1 MKRKFLATILTFAMA
16 VGVVFTGSGTT
27 VMAAESVTELE
38 EKIADGDQMEFVQI
52 SDEELPENSI
62 PEEVMNVVSRQFNG
76 VAEIDIATYADE
88 VDTTNTNPSYAIPV
102 SNDSVYQGAIESEN
116 EVRWYTFTLS
126 QKSTVTIF
134 MQMADTMDADLYI
147 CSDDFTIVGGSASEG
162 AGVSELAGSVL
173 DSGTYY
179 VAIEGYE
186 GTGNFAF
193 MYFQS
198 SIDADYEIND
208 SASWQQMPHLI
219 RALQGL

>member
-38 EKIADGDQMEFVQI
+38 EKIADGDQMEFIQI

-116 EVRWYTFTLS
+116 EVRWYTSVSYTHLTLP
-126 QKSTVTIF
+126 TTF
-134 MQMADTMDADLYI
+134 
-147 CSDDFTIVGGSASEG
+147 
-162 AGVSELAGSVL
+162 
-173 DSGTYY
+173 
-179 VAIEGYE
+179 
-186 GTGNFAF
+186 
-193 MYFQS
+193 
-198 SIDADYEIND
+198 
-208 SASWQQMPHLI
+208 
-219 RALQGL
+219 

>member
-27 VMAAESVTELE
+27 VMAAENVTELE
-38 EKIADGDQMEFVQI
+38 EKITDGDQMEFVHI
-52 SDEELPENSI
+52 SDEELPENTI
-62 PEEVMNVVSRQFNG
+62 PEEIMNVVSRQFNG
-76 VAEIDIATYADE
+76 ATEIDIATYADE

-147 CSDDFTIVGGSASEG
+147 CSDDFTIVVGSASEG
-162 AGVSELAGSVL
+162 AG
-173 DSGTYY
+173 YQ
-179 VAIEGYE
+179 
-186 GTGNFAF
+186 N
-193 MYFQS
+193 
-198 SIDADYEIND
+198 
-208 SASWQQMPHLI
+208 
-219 RALQGL
+219 

>member
-116 EVRWYTFTLS
+116 EVRWYTFTL
-126 QKSTVTIF
+126 
-134 MQMADTMDADLYI
+134 
-147 CSDDFTIVGGSASEG
+147 
-162 AGVSELAGSVL
+162 
-173 DSGTYY
+173 
-179 VAIEGYE
+179 
-186 GTGNFAF
+186 
-193 MYFQS
+193 
-198 SIDADYEIND
+198 
-208 SASWQQMPHLI
+208 
-219 RALQGL
+219 